1 MEKPTESLQ
10 PFHYVYIL
18 ESLAAADK
26 YYVGSTQNLC
36 ERLACHNH
44 GSVPHSAKYRPWQ
57 IKTAIAFIDRRRAV
71 AFENYLKTASG
82 RAFTKKRL

>member
-1 MEKPTESLQ
+1 MEKPTKSLQ
-10 PFHYVYIL
+10 AFHCVYIL

-44 GSVPHSAKYRPWQ
+44 GQVLHSAKYRPWR
-57 IKTAIAFIDRRRAV
+57 IKTVIAFTDRRRAV
-71 AFENYLKTASG
+71 AFEDYLKTASG
-82 RAFTKKRL
+82 RAFAKKRL